1 MAEKST
7 PAGKAAETVSP
18 ERIRGSAPARK
29 VRAASPKKALQGSV
43 VNALKLPGLRK
54 VLQSLA
60 FARLVAVLRKI
71 AKLIGIRAVPVIVLI
86 LLGWVFRRLRRGK

>member
-7 PAGKAAETVSP
+7 SVGKATEPVSP
-18 ERIRGSAPARK
+18 ERLKGSAPARK
-29 VRAASPKKALQGSV
+29 MREASPKKALQGSV
-43 VNALKLPGLRK
+43 ANALKLPGLRK

-71 AKLIGIRAVPVIVLI
+71 AKLVGVRAVPVIALI
-86 LLGWVFRRLRRGK
+86 LFGWVFRRFRSRR